1 MFILIG
7 VALAVGVFVL
17 TVIASG
23 GRRSGIA
30 DLGSVSTQWLSE
42 HREYQDGGRS
52 R

>member
-7 VALAVGVFVL
+7 VLLAACVFAITFIVSAGRAGVV
-17 TVIASG
+17 
-23 GRRSGIA
+23 

-42 HREYQDGGRS
+42 HREYPDGGRS